1 LIDDLY
7 FFYVQRFRTGGTLA
21 FDYSPAFPFIML
33 TSFSIAH
40 VICMAGLCLLNV
52 ASAAAQSPDST
63 GTRPHGTLVKLGTGI
78 VPPAFELGG
87 YRGLSAPLIVS
98 VEHHLSPA
106 VSVYASGFSG
116 FNVRRQRYYDGSRE
130 SIIDN
135 YGFDA
140 GVRYYYNQEK
150 RRQKGRATGPF
161 VGNYLALQTSS
172 VFNANYYH
180 KYRYSGITA
189 LWGMQRRIGKYGWF
203 DAYAGLG
210 IGREPTYYS
219 GRYGILPELGIKFSL
234 GNSLTH

>member
-1 LIDDLY
+1 
-7 FFYVQRFRTGGTLA
+7 
-21 FDYSPAFPFIML
+21 ML
-33 TSFSIAH
+33 TGFSIVQASC
-40 VICMAGLCLLNV
+40 VASLCLLI
-52 ASAAAQSPDST
+52 AAPAAAQTPDST
-63 GTRPHGTLVKLGTGI
+63 GTRPQGTLVKLGTGI

-87 YRGLSAPLIVS
+87 YRGLSAPLVLS

-106 VSVYASGFSG
+106 ISVYANGFSG
-116 FNVRRQRYYDGSRE
+116 FNVGRQRYFDGSRE
-130 SIIDN
+130 SLIEH

-172 VFNANYYH
+172 VYNANYYH

-210 IGREPTYYS
+210 IGREPTYYGGS
-219 GRYGILPELGIKFSL
+219 YGILPELGIKFSL
-234 GNSLTH
+234 GSRLTH